1 MKSKILSMMVAL
13 MAFATTAFAG
23 EVTYIAGMTGVT

>member
-1 MKSKILSMMVAL
+1 MKNKIISMMAAL

-23 EVTYIAGMTGVT
+23 EVTYLAGMTGVT